1 MRIPP
6 LYKREKQRD
15 MIKGVLFDMDG
26 VLVDNMAAHAE
37 AFEKFCEEFGCER
50 VTERL
55 YKCAGMGNDEI
66 MDIML
71 PAEVVAARGKA
82 ALSAEKEAI
91 YRELYSDKI
100 EPVAGLIEMLQELKA
115 RGVKCAVGSSGCKEN
130 VEFVIDKCNLRDYFD
145 GYVYSDLVTRCKPD
159 PEIYLT
165 AAQQLGLEASECVV
179 FEDALV
185 GIESARRAGVARVVA
200 LTTTIT
206 EEELRAKSDAD
217 IIVDDFRACTSDMSW
232 LDSAK

>member
-1 MRIPP
+1 
-6 LYKREKQRD
+6 
-15 MIKGVLFDMDG
+15 MIKGILFDMDG
-26 VLVDNMAAHAE
+26 VLVDNMAAHAV
-37 AFEKFCEEFGCER
+37 AFEKFCEQFGCEN

-55 YKCAGMGNDEI
+55 YKCAGMGNDQI

-71 PAEVVAARGKA
+71 PAEVVAERGKA

-91 YRELYSDKI
+91 YREIYADTIK
-100 EPVAGLIEMLQELKA
+100 PVDGLIEMLRELKA
-115 RGVKCAVGSSGCKEN
+115 LGVKCAVGSSGCREN
-130 VEFVIDKCNLRDYFD
+130 VEFVVEKCGLREFFE

-165 AAQQLGLEASECVV
+165 AAKQLGLDPSECLV

-185 GIESARRAGVARVVA
+185 GIESARRAGVAKVIA
-200 LTTTIT
+200 LTTTISRC
-206 EEELRAKSDAD
+206 ELLSQSDAD
-217 IIVDDFRACTSDMSW
+217 IIVDDFRACISDMSW